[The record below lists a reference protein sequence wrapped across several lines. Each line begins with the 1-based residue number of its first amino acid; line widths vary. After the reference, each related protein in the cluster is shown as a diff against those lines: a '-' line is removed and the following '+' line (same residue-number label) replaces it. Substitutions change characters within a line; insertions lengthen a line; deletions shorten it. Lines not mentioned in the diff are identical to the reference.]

1 MAYPV
6 RKVLRESKS
15 VAVVGLSSKPEQD
28 SYRVAKYLIDHGYD
42 VIPIN
47 PSADQILGRKSYA
60 SLRDLPQPPDVVDV
74 FRRAEFAPEIV
85 EDAIAAGAKAVWLQ
99 LGVVNQDAARR
110 AREAG
115 LMVVMDRCMK
125 LEHECV
131 TGAAPVQGAAAPQ
144 SAACQWRPKSPQA

>member
-6 RKVLRESKS
+6 RKVLRQSKS
-15 VAVVGLSSKPEQD
+15 VAMVGLSAKPEQD

-42 VIPIN
+42 VIPVN
-47 PSADQILGRKSYA
+47 PGVDQILGRKSYA

-85 EDAIAAGAKAVWLQ
+85 EDAIAARAKAVWLQ
-99 LGVVNQDAARR
+99 LGVVNHDAARR

-125 LEHECV
+125 REHECM
-131 TGAAPVQGAAAPQ
+131 TGAAPSQGTAAPQ

>member
-1 MAYPV
+1 MGYPV
-6 RKVLRESKS
+6 KRILRESKT
-15 VAVVGLSSKPEQD
+15 VAIVGLSAKPEAD

-47 PSADQILGRKSYA
+47 PSADQILGRRSYA

-74 FRRAEFAPEIV
+74 FRRAEYAPEIV
-85 EDAIAAGAKAVWLQ
+85 EDAIAAKARAVWLQ
-99 LGVVNQDAARR
+99 LGVVSPVAARR

-125 LEHECV
+125 REHECL
-131 TGAAPVQGAAAPQ
+131 TGAVPAQGSAAPQ
-144 SAACQWRPKSPQA
+144 SAACQWRPGAPQA